1 MALDFSTLAIL
12 LFRLGSTLLRPVI
25 DRMSSI
31 FVEYFRQKGVGPLV
45 CVVLELSVVLGLRG
59 HFFKHFLVQA
69 AESIRAFTGL
79 VAPDAQLLQR
89 FASKGQSTLKS
100 FPLDCL
106 YAHLS

>member
-1 MALDFSTLAIL
+1 MFRPIL
-12 LFRLGSTLLRPVI
+12 
-25 DRMSSI
+25 DRMSTV
-31 FVEYFRQKGVGPLV
+31 FVENFRQKGVGPLV
-45 CVVLELSVVLGLRG
+45 CVVLELSVLLGLRG

-79 VAPDAQLLQR
+79 VAPYAQLFQR
-89 FASKGQSTLKS
+89 FASKGQSALKS